1 MSDDFDLDVH
11 AAAALA
17 DEVGRA
23 VAERDEALRK
33 PGGVV
38 SAAAGD
44 RSADLRTRLT
54 RLDRAIEGLET
65 SLREQGEDG
74 VDARLIA
81 RRAETVRKIKLQRDR
96 LRERE
101 RTTPAGSD
109 REALLSSGAGK
120 SYGRETELTRDAT
133 VQEMVAR
140 SHDEM
145 KTQDAVLDQMSK
157 SLDSIKVMGKVIG
170 DETALHMVRWRPGH
184 RKLQRFSCCVGARCS
199 WSIVCA
205 VILAQLF
212 LPTACLCIIAAF
224 VFAPLQTL
232 LDNLEGE
239 IDRGDAKLQRETARV
254 DHAMKESRT
263 CWLYTA
269 ICLLLV
275 VLLAL
280 VLVRWA

>member
-1 MSDDFDLDVH
+1 MADDFDLDVH

-33 PGGVV
+33 PGGAT
-38 SAAAGD
+38 SAAASD
-44 RSADLRTRLT
+44 RTANLRTQLT
-54 RLDRAIEGLET
+54 RLDRAIDGLET

-74 VDARLIA
+74 VDARIIA

-140 SHDEM
+140 SNDEM

-170 DETALHMVRWRPGH
+170 DETALHMVRSSL
-184 RKLQRFSCCVGARCS
+184 LQR
-199 WSIVCA
+199 
-205 VILAQLF
+205 
-212 LPTACLCIIAAF
+212 
-224 VFAPLQTL
+224 
-232 LDNLEGE
+232 D
-239 IDRGDAKLQRETARV
+239 D
-254 DHAMKESRT
+254 
-263 CWLYTA
+263 
-269 ICLLLV
+269 
-275 VLLAL
+275 
-280 VLVRWA
+280 